1 MDKIV
6 IKGGKPLKGAVKISG
21 AKNAVLP
28 MMAATLLAEGRFEIR
43 NVPDLRDVKTMAHL
57 LRIIGAKV
65 AFAESR
71 LVIDTSD
78 CGFYEAPYEL
88 VKTMRASI
96 YVLGPLLARY
106 GQARV
111 SLPGG
116 CAIGPRPVD
125 LHLKGMEDLK
135 ATVEL
140 DKGYIVAKARK
151 LRGSSVSF
159 DVSSVGATGNVLMAS
174 VLAEGRTVINN
185 AAREPE
191 ISALAEFLVKMGAEI
206 EGIGSGQLR
215 IHGVSKL
222 EPVSFDVI
230 PDRIETGTFMIA
242 AAITGGEVEIQKTDP
257 KLVASLTSKMRM
269 ANVMVEEGESVIFC
283 KAPERLKPTNVTTS
297 VYPGFP
303 TDLQAQWMTLMCLAD
318 GSSVIQETIFFDRFA
333 HVAELRRLGAQIQV
347 NENVSIVTGVGK
359 LIGATVMSS
368 DLRASACL
376 ILAGLCA
383 QGRTDVLRIYHL
395 DRGYEKIESKLVG
408 LGANTWREEGS
419 S

>member
-135 ATVEL
+135 ATVKL

-191 ISALAEFLVKMGAEI
+191 IAALAEFLVKMGAEI

-376 ILAGLCA
+376 ILAGLIA

>member
-28 MMAATLLAEGRFEIR
+28 MMAATLLAAGRFEIR

-65 AFAESR
+65 AFAENR

-96 YVLGPLLARY
+96 YVLGPLLARF

-125 LHLKGMEDLK
+125 LHLKGMEDLQ

-151 LRGSSVSF
+151 LRGSSVNF

-191 ISALAEFLVKMGAEI
+191 ISALAEFLVKMGADI

-222 EPVSFDVI
+222 EPVSLEVI

-283 KAPERLKPTNVTTS
+283 KAPEGLKPTNVTTS

-333 HVAELRRLGAQIQV
+333 HVAELQRLGAQIQV
-347 NENVSIVTGVGK
+347 NENISIVTGVDK

-376 ILAGLCA
+376 ILAGLRA

-395 DRGYEKIESKLVG
+395 DRGYEKIESKLAG
-408 LGANTWREEGS
+408 LGADTWREEGS